1 MNTDRDSK
9 LSMNGVS
16 GPNTSGIFTT
26 SPDKAKVEKPKLP
39 AFDMDND
46 PDRPHDAI
54 NQSVII
60 EEIDINGSI
69 QKVHK
74 KTYQLINGQTKV
86 VTRIMHA

>member
-1 MNTDRDSK
+1 MTDRESK
-9 LSMNGVS
+9 MSIHGTS
-16 GPNTSGIFTT
+16 AASSTTSGIFTS
-26 SPDKAKVEKPKLP
+26 SPEKNVNKSKKPV
-39 AFDMDND
+39 FDMDND

-86 VTRIMHA
+86 VTRIMHH